1 MVCVNGV
8 YMCWRLQHLL
18 TTSTKHW
25 LMHDN
30 CKNYDRHNRKL
41 IEQLKTHVLAP
52 VITATDSIPVT
63 ADYGSLAVQTWRSR
77 IFRVWI

>member
-1 MVCVNGV
+1 MVCVHVLEVAASSDNV
-8 YMCWRLQHLL
+8 NQSL
-18 TTSTKHW
+18 

-52 VITATDSIPVT
+52 VITATDSIPAT
-63 ADYGSLAVQTWRSR
+63 ADYR
-77 IFRVWI
+77 